1 MPDGKAGAHVATAA
15 AFFGMCCWQESASAE
30 NIFSIYTGS
39 SFTRDSDLHI
49 NQPAAGTGISLRDVK
64 WDADPFKDAPYYG
77 LRYTRFFDRAPNW
90 GVALDFTHYKMYAQA
105 ERSVSV
111 NGTWQG
117 APVNTVAPMSQY
129 IQHFEISHG
138 VNVLSLNGIYRF
150 NTILANG
157 GLQPY
162 IGAGLAYYRPHSES
176 TVNNMAHSSGYQSS
190 GFGYQLLGGVQ
201 YRLSKRWGAFIE
213 AKFNSGTAEVDIADG
228 EAETSLR
235 TFHGLAGIN
244 YSF

>member
-1 MPDGKAGAHVATAA
+1 MPDGKAMVRISAA
-15 AFFGMCCWQESASAE
+15 ATFFSMLCWHEVASAE
-30 NIFSIYTGS
+30 NIFSIYTGTS
-39 SFTRDSDLHI
+39 YTRDSNLHI
-49 NQPAAGTGISLRDVK
+49 NQPATGTSIGFRDVK

-77 LRYTRFFDRAPNW
+77 LRYTRFFDRSPNW
-90 GVALDFTHYKMYAQA
+90 GVALDFTHYKMYAQT
-105 ERSVSV
+105 ERTVPV

-117 APVNTVAPMSQY
+117 APVNTDAPMNQY
-129 IQHFEISHG
+129 VQHFEISHG

-150 NTILANG
+150 NADLSNG
-157 GLQPY
+157 QWQPY
-162 IGAGLAYYRPHSES
+162 VGAGLAYYRPHSES
-176 TVNNMAHSSGYQSS
+176 TVNNMAHSTGYQSS

-201 YRLSKRWGAFIE
+201 YRLSKRWGVFIE

-235 TFHGLAGIN
+235 TFHALGGIN